1 MSEDA
6 PHLLT
11 EEVDGIL
18 IATLNRPEKLNA
30 ISRQMMDLLTDAVLR
45 FRDTPALRV
54 MLIRSTGR
62 YFSAGADLKSGGEQK
77 RISPTEHT
85 ASGIRE
91 NHRLNLNNMQ
101 QLWDEMEH
109 IEKPFVVAHHAMCVG
124 GGLELS
130 LSCDFRLAAKS
141 AGYAFPEGLFGVLPA
156 SSGVSRLTRI
166 CGPHW
171 ARWLI
176 MANKPANADMAYTMG
191 LVHQVYEDES
201 FADEV
206 MAFCRHLAKQNRE
219 QMGAAKVAIELCA
232 EVGRDAGRHIERM
245 ANSGL
250 MLNPDYMAAVE
261 KHLSAVGKGIGGSG
275 AS

>member
-1 MSEDA
+1 MSDEA

-11 EEVDGIL
+11 EETDDGIL
-18 IATLNRPEKLNA
+18 IATLNRPDKLNA
-30 ISRQMMDLLTDAVLR
+30 ISRDMMDLLTDAVIH
-45 FRDTPALRV
+45 FRDTAALKV

-62 YFSAGADLKSGGEQK
+62 YFSSGADLRSGNQ
-77 RISPTEHT
+77 RRVSPTGNT
-85 ASGIRE
+85 ARGIRE

-156 SSGVSRLTRI
+156 SSGVSRLARL

-176 MANKPANADMAYTMG
+176 MANKSASADMAFTMG
-191 LVHQVYEDES
+191 LVHQVYPDET
-201 FADEV
+201 FEAEV
-206 MAFCRHLAKQNRE
+206 RDFCSHLAKQNGE
-219 QMGAAKVAIELCA
+219 QMGAAKIAIEMA
-232 EVGRDAGRHIERM
+232 SEVGRDMGRHVERM
-245 ANSGL
+245 ANSAL
-250 MLNPDYMAAVE
+250 MLNPDYIKGMEEYLKGVG
-261 KHLSAVGKGIGGSG
+261 GKGKG
-275 AS
+275 

>member
-1 MSEDA
+1 MTEEA

-11 EEVDGIL
+11 DVLDGSIL
-18 IATLNRPEKLNA
+18 IATLNRPDKLNA
-30 ISRQMMDLLTDAVLR
+30 ISREMMDLLTDAVMR
-45 FRDTPALRV
+45 FRDDDALKV
-54 MLIRSTGR
+54 MLIRSAGR
-62 YFSAGADLKSGGEQK
+62 YFSAGADLKAGNQ
-77 RISPTEHT
+77 RVVTPTRNT

-109 IEKPFVVAHHAMCVG
+109 IEKPIVAAHHAMCVG
-124 GGLELS
+124 GGLEMS
-130 LSCDFRLAAKS
+130 LSCDFRFAAKS

-176 MANKPANADMAYTMG
+176 MANKPAPADMAFTMG
-191 LVHQVYEDES
+191 LVHQVFPDET
-201 FADEV
+201 FEEEV
-206 MAFCRHLAKQNRE
+206 LDFCRHLAKQDRE

-232 EVGRDAGRHIERM
+232 DVGRDGGRHVERM
-245 ANSGL
+245 ANSAL
-250 MLNPDYMAAVE
+250 MLNPDYVRKMEEYLKGVG
-261 KHLSAVGKGIGGSG
+261 GKGKK
-275 AS
+275 